1 MNIEQFLQNHL
12 DEIHSI
18 RRMLHQC
25 AELATLEYET
35 GTIIRRCLEEWKI
48 PYDYPVAETGIVA
61 EIWGKG
67 KPDNNSSD
75 DSRRSDHERSD
86 VNSRHDHE
94 CLNGNSRHSN
104 EHSHIDGC
112 NSHTASPKT
121 VALRADMDALPIYE
135 DRSHPFSSKNPGVM
149 HACGHDAHMAIAL
162 GAARYFKEIEHHFS
176 GCVKIFFEPAEETI
190 GGAKCMVDEGCMERP
205 RVDYVIGLHVAPYL
219 KTGEIEV
226 KYDNLY
232 AASDEVTITVKGK
245 GCHGAYPD
253 TGVDA
258 MVIAAQLILALQTVI
273 SRSIPP
279 ADPCVLSLGTI
290 RGGSAR
296 NVIADTVELGG
307 ILRTANPALRSQLKK
322 QIADISRL
330 LPQALG
336 GEGRAVFSPGY
347 DALINT
353 NALVDLLVDTAA
365 PILGRACIHWKPAP
379 GMGVEDFSHF
389 LTRAPGVF
397 YHLGCWD
404 QTKGPAAPLHSR
416 DFLLDEHCIAY
427 GIRLQTAL
435 AGRLLGI
442 VPPYAP
448 TAPTSSFTSEMPSS
462 SK

>member
-1 MNIEQFLQNHL
+1 MNIEHFLQNHL
-12 DEIHSI
+12 EEIRSI

-35 GTIIRRCLEEWKI
+35 GTVIRRCLEEWKI

-67 KPDNNSSD
+67 EPDAESCD
-75 DSRRSDHERSD
+75 TH
-86 VNSRHDHE
+86 
-94 CLNGNSRHSN
+94 
-104 EHSHIDGC
+104 
-112 NSHTASPKT
+112 AAPQKT

-162 GAARYFKEIEHHFS
+162 GAARYFKENENNFS

-205 RVDYVIGLHVAPYL
+205 TVDYVIGLHVAPYL

-232 AASDEVTITVKGK
+232 AASDEVTITVKGR

-258 MVIAAQLILALQTVI
+258 VVVAAQLILALQTVV

-307 ILRTANPALRSQLKK
+307 ILRTANPALRSQVKE
-322 QIADISRL
+322 QIAKITRL
-330 LPQALG
+330 LPESLG
-336 GEGRAVFSPGY
+336 GEGKAIFSPGY

-353 NALVDLLVDTAA
+353 NALVDLLVDTAV
-365 PILGRACIHWKPAP
+365 PILGRECIHWKSAP

-397 YHLGCWD
+397 YHLGCQD
-404 QTKGPAAPLHSR
+404 PTKGPAAPLHSR

-435 AGRLLGI
+435 AERLL
-442 VPPYAP
+442 
-448 TAPTSSFTSEMPSS
+448 S
-462 SK
+462 